1 MLIYLLLINVFII
14 ASQAMTNESRCN
26 VLYYGEM
33 DKKMINTQS
42 QRTKQ
47 VMDNFYKRRSKQ
59 TGMSLEAIKNCYN
72 SKNKKP
78 AKPAKPVIKKA

>member
-1 MLIYLLLINVFII
+1 
-14 ASQAMTNESRCN
+14 MTNESRCN

-47 VMDNFYKRRSKQ
+47 VMYNFYKRRSKQ

-78 AKPAKPVIKKA
+78 AKPGIKKA